1 MSCRLPRGF
10 DDEDWSHAREF
21 RLKTFAACRHLFL
34 LTVRRQLFSRQTL
47 ACIALT
53 VLCMLIVLAWSRQPN
68 PTAKRLAEHVL
79 VPTFI
84 GFLVPIF
91 SICYGASGI
100 GGEREDQTLIY
111 LLISGIPRP
120 LVYLMKASA
129 GLLLVAG
136 WIVATLVALCQIA
149 GAPGR
154 ELLPV
159 FWSASLL
166 GGLAYAS
173 LFLLIGAVF
182 RHGTII
188 SLVYWF
194 FLEVLFGNL
203 PGIVKRVSVAFYV
216 RCMVYEAGGDL
227 KLGPAN
233 RVAREMFQ
241 GVSGGTAQLALLA
254 GIAGLL
260 VTGTALFERREY
272 QDAS

>member
-10 DDEDWSHAREF
+10 DDEDCSHAREF

-34 LTVRRQLFSRQTL
+34 LTVRRQLISRQTL

-53 VLCMLIVLAWSRQPN
+53 VLCVLIVLAWSRQPN

-120 LVYLMKASA
+120 LIYLMKASA

-136 WIVATLVALCQIA
+136 WIVVTLVALCQVA

-233 RVAREMFQ
+233 RVARELFQ
-241 GVSGGTAQLALLA
+241 QVSGGTAQVALLA

-260 VTGTALFERREY
+260 VAGTILFERREY
-272 QDAS
+272 RDAS

>member
-1 MSCRLPRGF
+1 M
-10 DDEDWSHAREF
+10 
-21 RLKTFAACRHLFL
+21 KTFAACRHLFL
-34 LTVRRQLFSRQTL
+34 LTIRRQLISRQTL
-47 ACIALT
+47 ACLALT
-53 VLCMLIVLAWSRQPN
+53 SLCMLIVVAWSRRPN
-68 PTAKRLAEHVL
+68 PTAKLLAEHVL

-120 LVYLMKASA
+120 LVYLMKAAA

-136 WIVATLVALCQIA
+136 WIAVTLMALCQIA
-149 GAPGR
+149 GAAGR

-166 GGLAYAS
+166 GGMAYAS
-173 LFLLIGAVF
+173 LFLLVGAVF

-216 RCMVYEAGGDL
+216 RCMVYDAGGEL
-227 KLGPAN
+227 QLGPIS
-233 RVAREMFQ
+233 RVAREMFLP
-241 GVSGGTAQLALLA
+241 VSGGTAWLALLG

-260 VTGTALFERREY
+260 LAGTILFERREY
-272 QDAS
+272 RDAS